1 MGAEAQA
8 QRTPTAS
15 TPNAS
20 EEQSTEEEAVKN
32 VPYHRRNVRNYM
44 TSIPILLCC
53 FCSGLVD
60 SAVFNAWGVFATMQT
75 GNYSPFSFTV
85 PSLRLSY
92 SSRTNSTN
100 AGRTGNTI
108 ILALGAS
115 HQPVG
120 HPRAWLQA
128 LLAISAFFIGALFHA
143 RYTRPLGP
151 SRHTTLASSFF
162 IQTSLLTTAA
172 ALIQSGVVPGILHDA
187 LSGGGGARSEPWIT
201 LVPLPMLSFQ
211 AGMQSVTARQL
222 GFNEIPTTVLTS
234 CFCDLG
240 NDPNL
245 FVGVTKN
252 WQRNRRIGSV
262 IAILLGGIIGGWLSR
277 TSNGMPT
284 NIWMAA
290 AVKGVIVIAWFLW
303 PDEKPKAEEK

>member
-1 MGAEAQA
+1 MSSAA
-8 QRTPTAS
+8 
-15 TPNAS
+15 
-20 EEQSTEEEAVKN
+20 EEARDAHADTDDVSKRI
-32 VPYHRRNVRNYM
+32 PYYRRNVRNYM

-75 GNYSPFSFTV
+75 GN
-85 PSLRLSY
+85 
-92 SSRTNSTN
+92 
-100 AGRTGNTI
+100 TI

-115 HQPVG
+115 HQPEG

-128 LLAISAFFIGALFHA
+128 LLAVSFFFFGALFHA
-143 RYTRPLGP
+143 RYTRATGSPL
-151 SRHTTLASSFF
+151 RHLTLASSFL
-162 IQTSLLTTAA
+162 IQCALITTAA
-172 ALIQSGVVPGILHDA
+172 ALVQSGVVPGIPA
-187 LSGGGGARSEPWIT
+187 KENGSNNR
-201 LVPLPMLSFQ
+201 

-240 NDPNL
+240 NDPKL
-245 FVGVTKN
+245 FAGITEN

-262 IAILLGGIIGGWLSR
+262 ISILLGGIIGGWLSR

-284 NIWMAA
+284 SIWLAA
-290 AVKGVIVIAWFLW
+290 AVKGSISVAWLLW
-303 PDEKPKAEEK
+303 QDEKPQESEK

>member
-1 MGAEAQA
+1 
-8 QRTPTAS
+8 
-15 TPNAS
+15 
-20 EEQSTEEEAVKN
+20 
-32 VPYHRRNVRNYM
+32 M

-53 FCSGLVD
+53 LCSGLVD

-75 GNYSPFSFTV
+75 GNT
-85 PSLRLSY
+85 SLPQLPQPL
-92 SSRTNSTN
+92 TQPL
-100 AGRTGNTI
+100 GNTI

-115 HQPVG
+115 SQPVG

-128 LLAISAFFIGALFHA
+128 LLAITFYFLGALFHA
-143 RYTRPLGP
+143 RVTRPLHVL
-151 SRHTTLASSFF
+151 RHTTLALSFT
-162 IQTSLLTTAA
+162 IQTALLVTAA
-172 ALIQSGVVPGILHDA
+172 ALVQSGIVPGLLRA
-187 LSGGGGARSEPWIT
+187 GSEPYIT

-211 AGMQSVTARQL
+211 AGMQSVTARQF

-245 FVGVTKN
+245 FAGLTKN
-252 WQRNRRIGSV
+252 WPRNRRIGSV

-284 NIWMAA
+284 SIWLAA
-290 AVKGVIVIAWFLW
+290 AVKAGIVVAWFFW
-303 PDEKPKAEEK
+303 PSEKPKENVQYDGLAKS